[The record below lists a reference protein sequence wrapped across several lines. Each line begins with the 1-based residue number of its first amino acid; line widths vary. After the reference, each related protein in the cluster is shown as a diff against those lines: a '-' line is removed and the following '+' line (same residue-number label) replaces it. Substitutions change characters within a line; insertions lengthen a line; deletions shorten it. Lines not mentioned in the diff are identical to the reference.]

1 MSRSR
6 FRYIK
11 EVFRFDDIDT
21 RDERKTPE
29 NQGKLAPISKI
40 FDLFLDACSV
50 NFSPGRDLTVDE
62 SIDAFKGR
70 CSFKIFMPSKPDRY
84 GIKIWSMV
92 DSKTSYLWNAE
103 IYQGKTSNKR
113 ETGQAE
119 RVVKQL
125 VKGRGEQTIEHTG
138 RTITADNFFTS
149 VKLAKYLL
157 NAGVSFLGTLRKNKP
172 EIPQCFQASK
182 ERIPYSTEFGFSKQ
196 ERMMISSYVPKK
208 NKAVLMLSTKHY
220 DKETEDTPP
229 HKPKTILDY
238 N

>member
-1 MSRSR
+1 MRAGLNKDSFRPTDELFSTKTGPPIYAATMSRSR
-6 FRYIK
+6 FRFIK
-11 EVFRFDDIDT
+11 EVLRFDDIDT

-62 SIDAFKGR
+62 SIVAFKGR

-138 RTITADNFFTS
+138 RTITAGNFFTS
-149 VKLAKYLL
+149 VKLAKDLL
-157 NAGVSFLGTLRKNKP
+157 NAGVSFLGTLRKTNQRYPSAFKRRWKESHIQLSLVFLNK
-172 EIPQCFQASK
+172 
-182 ERIPYSTEFGFSKQ
+182 RG
-196 ERMMISSYVPKK
+196 
-208 NKAVLMLSTKHY
+208 
-220 DKETEDTPP
+220 
-229 HKPKTILDY
+229 
-238 N
+238 